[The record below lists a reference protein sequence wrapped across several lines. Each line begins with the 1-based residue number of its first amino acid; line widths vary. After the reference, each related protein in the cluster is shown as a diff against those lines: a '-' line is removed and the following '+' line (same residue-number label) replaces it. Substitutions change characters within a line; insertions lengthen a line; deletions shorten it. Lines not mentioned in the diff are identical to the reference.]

1 MRFSAFAL
9 FVSESVF
16 AAMRN
21 YAFFGVQLSW
31 LYTFL
36 VWRRFKMKFKKLLAV
51 VLSVIILFG
60 TLPLGTFTVSAAT
73 EGIWQYYISGSSA
86 CVTGVTQ
93 KQSGKVYIPS
103 TLGGYPVTAIGN
115 GSRQFGNL
123 AGCHVVFPQGVTS
136 INGRCFEYCSP
147 ASITIPKSLTWVSFC
162 AFNYCWDLTDV
173 YYEGSSSDRSNI
185 RIEYVG
191 IGGNDAFVDATWHYN
206 TPYVY
211 SILDLILE
219 NNEITEEDYI
229 KLHVSFSKWFKENN
243 FKNGHSFSD
252 VIWSNEVKNQE
263 NSWWNQLT
271 KYKTWDILGDVGK
284 IASFDF
290 NDSNVNADY
299 YKLFLS
305 DLILALNSSEMCTK
319 VELKSFEVY
328 KTVYDKVM
336 KAFKTTDEWND
347 DIYIDLEVE
356 IKGFILNP
364 DYELSEGVSE
374 KISTLVGATFV
385 EENFE
390 TIYGIFEGL
399 DIVNQVCDYIS
410 TATDLAEAY
419 KNVQKAYAI
428 AKCCK
433 EINNEFFSVL
443 KAAASKMDN
452 ENYSQW
458 FLEALEEYEQISM
471 SDSELYAKAIM
482 KAELKEI
489 SYDMIC
495 KDFLSD
501 ISYILL
507 SKVLGCAPSVI
518 GITVFAYN
526 TYYTLLDSVLGVSD
540 KSVPYYFMNYISPL
554 EKALCLIEEEY
565 ASTLQANQTYENA
578 VKYDSVYSLL
588 KTVNLYLYQCAYEYS
603 EKYDYIDDMNYVS
616 LFSDTWKAVN
626 CHILTAKIVDG
637 GKVQSTGSLNSNYT
651 YSSCCGVNEISKYS
665 GSDTSLIIPSK
676 TLDEK
681 NVTDIT
687 YNTFYNNKNI
697 TTLILSEGITRIES
711 GAFKNCENLRRVVIP
726 KTVNYISNSAFS
738 GCYNLEYI
746 EVVEGNSKFA
756 AKNNCLIDKTTK
768 TLLLVSK
775 NSSIPTDGSVTSI
788 GSYAFS
794 NINLTEINIPECITK
809 IGNYA
814 FSDCK
819 NFIYINLPNTITEIG
834 SCAFYRCVN
843 LQNFTIPNSVT
854 KIGSNAFY
862 KCESITE
869 LEIPN
874 SVTSINISAFY
885 YCKNL
890 KNIVLGSGAES
901 IGYYSLD
908 SFDDELIYTFTGC
921 ENLENI
927 IVSNENNTYSSNNGV
942 LYNKAG
948 TKIIY
953 YPQGK
958 RNTEYVIYDGVTSIG
973 DYAFYENKNIENVV
987 LPDTVTQIGTYSFA
1001 NCINLKT
1008 ISLPKNIIQLGRYA
1022 FYNCTSLKTVYF
1034 YGTDEQWQAFS
1045 VTSGNSA
1052 LSNAE
1057 VIFVCSCG
1065 STDFNEWQIA
1075 IAPDCFNG
1083 GELQRSCQQCGEMH
1097 SKKVSKN
1104 THDILNGK
1112 CTICGN
1118 EVRIVESAHPYA
1130 NNTNISTP
1138 ITVKGAIQLLITF
1151 SADTLT
1157 ERNFDYIYLYD
1168 GNGTQIGKYTD
1179 TALASQ
1185 TIIVNGD
1192 TITMRITSDG
1202 SVTKY
1207 GYKAEII
1214 PIYPETGDI
1223 DGDGSL
1229 GATDLSL
1236 LRHALL
1242 DDAEIDDSELAVY
1255 DINND
1260 DCINIIDLV
1269 RLKKKIAGII
1279 A

>member
-1 MRFSAFAL
+1 
-9 FVSESVF
+9 
-16 AAMRN
+16 
-21 YAFFGVQLSW
+21 
-31 LYTFL
+31 
-36 VWRRFKMKFKKLLAV
+36 MKIKKTLAV
-51 VLSVIILFG
+51 ILSTIILL
-60 TLPLGTFTVSAAT
+60 TALPLSTITVSADT

-103 TLGGYPVTAIGN
+103 TLGGYPVTAVGSA
-115 GSRQFGNL
+115 SRQFGNL

-243 FKNGHSFSD
+243 FKANHSFSD
-252 VIWSNEVKNQE
+252 VIWSDEVKNQE
-263 NSWWNQLT
+263 KSWWNKET
-271 KYKTWDILGDVGK
+271 AFKTWDILGDVGK
-284 IASFDF
+284 IVSFNFADL
-290 NDSNVNADY
+290 SVNADY

-328 KTVYDKVM
+328 KTVYDKFM
-336 KAFKTTDEWND
+336 KIAKTTDEWDD
-347 DIYIDLEVE
+347 DIYLDFEFE
-356 IKGFILNP
+356 IKGFFLEP
-364 DYELSEGVSE
+364 DYMLSEGVSE
-374 KISTLVGATFV
+374 KISTLVGSVFF
-385 EENFE
+385 EENFDN
-390 TIYGIFEGL
+390 IYGIFEGL
-399 DIVNQVCDYIS
+399 DVVDQICDYVS
-410 TATDLAEAY
+410 TASDIAEAY
-419 KNVQKAYAI
+419 KTVQKAYTI
-428 AKCCK
+428 AKCYK
-433 EINNEFFSVL
+433 DVNKEFFNIL
-443 KAAASKMDN
+443 KSAANKM
-452 ENYSQW
+452 EKGNYAQW
-458 FLEALEEYEQISM
+458 FLEALEEYEHISM
-471 SDSELYAKAIM
+471 SDSELYAKAI
-482 KAELKEI
+482 KIAELKEI

-507 SKVLGCAPSVI
+507 SKVLGCAPSAI

-526 TYYTLLDSVLGVSD
+526 TTYMILDTLSGVSE
-540 KSVPYYFMNYISPL
+540 KSISYYFMNYISPL

-565 ASTLQANQTYENA
+565 ANTLQTNQTYENA
-578 VKYDSVYSLL
+578 VKYDNVYSIL
-588 KTVNLYLYQCAYEYS
+588 KTVNMYLYQCAYDYS
-603 EKYDYIDDMNYVS
+603 KKCNLDDDMNYIS
-616 LFSDTWKAVN
+616 LFSDTWNAVN
-626 CHILTAKIVDG
+626 CHILTAKVTEG
-637 GKVQSTGSLNSNYT
+637 GKVQSTASLNSNYT
-651 YSSCCGVNEISKYS
+651 YSSCCGQNEISKYS

-676 TLDEK
+676 TFDEK
-681 NVTDIT
+681 NLTDIT

-711 GAFKNCENLRRVVIP
+711 GAFKNCENLKRVLIP
-726 KTVNYISNSAFS
+726 KTVNYISNNAFS

-746 EVVEGNSKFA
+746 EVAEGNSKFA

-768 TLLLVSK
+768 TLLLVGK

-814 FSDCK
+814 FSDCE
-819 NFIYINLPNTITEIG
+819 NLIHILLPNSITEIG
-834 SCAFYRCVN
+834 SYAFYRCVN

-854 KIGSNAFY
+854 KIGNNAFN
-862 KCESITE
+862 KCESVTE
-869 LEIPN
+869 IVIPN
-874 SVTSINISAFY
+874 SVTSLNVSAFY

-890 KNIVLGSGAES
+890 KNITIGSNAQN
-901 IGYYSLD
+901 IGYSEWDEFDNEEVEYILNGCEKLENVFVNDDNAQYSSLD
-908 SFDDELIYTFTGC
+908 GLLCNKDATK
-921 ENLENI
+921 
-927 IVSNENNTYSSNNGV
+927 
-942 LYNKAG
+942 LYL
-948 TKIIY
+948 
-953 YPQGK
+953 YPQGRK
-958 RNTEYVIYDGVTSIG
+958 ETIYTIPKDISIIADKAFYNNAQLVNITFNDNITEIG
-973 DYAFYENKNIENVV
+973 RYAF
-987 LPDTVTQIGTYSFA
+987 G
-1001 NCINLKT
+1001 NCTNLKT
-1008 ISLPKNIIQLGRYA
+1008 ICMTKNISNLGTYA
-1022 FYNCTSLKTVYF
+1022 FYNCTSLETVYF
-1034 YGTDEQWQAFS
+1034 YGTNEQWQTFS
-1045 VTSGNSA
+1045 ATNGNSA
-1052 LSNAE
+1052 LRNAE

-1065 STDFNEWQIA
+1065 STNFNEWLTA
-1075 IAPDCFNG
+1075 IAPDCFNE
-1083 GELQRSCQQCGEMH
+1083 GELQRTCQQCGEIQT
-1097 SKKVSKN
+1097 KAIPKN
-1104 THDILNGK
+1104 AHDITNGK
-1112 CTICGN
+1112 CTKCGN
-1118 EVRIVESAHPYA
+1118 EVKIVESTHPYA
-1130 NNTNISTP
+1130 NNTNINTP
-1138 ITVKGAIQLLITF
+1138 ITMKGAIQLLITF

-1185 TIIVNGD
+1185 TILVNGD
-1192 TITMRITSDG
+1192 TITIRITSDG

-1214 PIYPETGDI
+1214 PIYPEMGDI
-1223 DGDGSL
+1223 DGDGCI
-1229 GATDLSL
+1229 GATDISL
-1236 LRHALL
+1236 LRRVLL
-1242 DDAEIDDSELAVY
+1242 DAAEIDDSNLSTY

-1260 DCINIIDLV
+1260 DCVDIRDLV
-1269 RLKKKIAGII
+1269 HLKKKIAGII